1 MEKTIKLEEKEL
13 KEVKQIREENSRMM
27 VDFGRIKVELIM
39 LKAKLAEMEKIEDD
53 LTAKFKG
60 NQTKENKISEK
71 FKKKYGDGT
80 INLDNGTFTSTVQNN
95 GKS

>member
-1 MEKTIKLEEKEL
+1 MEKIKLEEKEL
-13 KEVKQIREENSRMM
+13 KEIKQIREENSRMM

-39 LKAKLAEMEKIEDD
+39 LRAKLMEVEKIEDD
-53 LTAKFKG
+53 MTAKFKG

-71 FKKKYGDGT
+71 LKKKYGDGT
-80 INLDNGTFTSTVQNN
+80 VNLDEGIFTPTQINN

>member
-39 LKAKLAEMEKIEDD
+39 LRAKLMEMEKIEDD

-60 NQTKENKISEK
+60 NQTKEGKISEK

-80 INLDNGTFTSTVQNN
+80 INLDNGTFTPTEQNN

>member
-13 KEVKQIREENSRMM
+13 KEVKQIREENSSMM

-39 LKAKLAEMEKIEDD
+39 LKAKLSEMEMIEDD
-53 LTAKFKG
+53 LTAKFKV

-80 INLDNGTFTSTVQNN
+80 INLDNGTFTPTAQNN

>member
-1 MEKTIKLEEKEL
+1 MEKIVKLEEKEL

-27 VDFGRIKVELIM
+27 VDFGRVKVELIM
-39 LKAKLAEMEKIEDD
+39 LRAKLTEMEKIEDD

-80 INLDNGTFTSTVQNN
+80 INLESGTFTPTQIKD